1 MPIDTLRLFFALPC
15 PRDTAEAICTWRDGL
30 DLGGKPVAAENL
42 HLTLAFL
49 GQQPSA
55 RLEELQLLA
64 AAIEVAPFELRLDR
78 LGGGRQGLLWLE
90 PSHLPDELAALAG
103 ALQQRLQAIGIAL
116 DRRPLRAHLTLVR
129 HAGARPREAHPDF
142 AWAAERFVLYASE
155 PSARGVRYRELGGW
169 PLVPGLPPLPR
180 FRTEPCP
187 PR

>member
-1 MPIDTLRLFFALPC
+1 MPTDTLRLFFALPC

-30 DLGGKPVAAENL
+30 GLGGKPVAAENL

-64 AAIEVAPFELRLDR
+64 AAIEAPPFELRLDR

-90 PSHLPDELAALAG
+90 PSQMPDELATLAG
-103 ALQQRLQAIGIAL
+103 ALQQRLQAIGIVL
-116 DRRPLRAHLTLVR
+116 DSRPFRAHLTLVR

-142 AWAAERFVLYASE
+142 TWPAERFVLYASE
-155 PSARGVRYRELGGW
+155 PSARGMRYLGLGSW
-169 PLVPGLPPLPR
+169 PLVPGLRLPR
-180 FRTEPCP
+180 FRQEA